1 MITFKYYWD
10 GGLSN
15 NNPILDQNT
24 ILVSPF
30 GGEADICPRGESA
43 AFTCIDFQGTNI
55 QWSHENMYRLSKA
68 LFPPDPQVLK
78 AMCFRG
84 YKDAISFLK
93 SRSKSKIYTKVF
105 CFIYFLF

>member
-1 MITFKYYWD
+1 MKYFWD

-43 AFTCIDFQGTNI
+43 SYSCIDFQGTNI
-55 QWSHENMYRLSKA
+55 QWSNENMYRISKA

-84 YKDAISFLK
+84 YTDAISFLK
-93 SRSKSKIYTKVF
+93 SRSTIIYHHLKYL
-105 CFIYFLF
+105 YFTN